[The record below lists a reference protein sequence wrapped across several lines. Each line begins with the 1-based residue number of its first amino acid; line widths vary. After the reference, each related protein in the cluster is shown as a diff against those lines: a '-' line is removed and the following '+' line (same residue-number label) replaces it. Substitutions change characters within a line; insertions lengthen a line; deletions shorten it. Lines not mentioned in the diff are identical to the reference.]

1 MKGDNTMS
9 DYRTEVREAIEQYL
23 EDNEQFIN
31 MADYDTPEDFA
42 EWLNDTLW
50 IEDSITGNA
59 SGSYTFNSYEAKEN
73 VLADMDTVKEALE
86 EFCVSA
92 EEIGNRFLNEDWEYL
107 DVTARCYVLGEC
119 IADYI
124 SDNEE
129 AIEKAIEEANE
140 E

>member
-1 MKGDNTMS
+1 MS

-23 EDNEQFIN
+23 EDNEYFIN
-31 MADYDTPEDFA
+31 MADFDTAEDFA

-50 IEDSITGNA
+50 TEDSVTGNA
-59 SGSYTFNSYEAKEN
+59 SGSFTFNSYEAKEK
-73 VLADMDTVKEALE
+73 VFADMDTVKEALE

-129 AIEKAIEEANE
+129 AINEAIAEAKA
-140 E
+140 

>member
-1 MKGDNTMS
+1 MS

-31 MADYDTPEDFA
+31 MADFDTPEDFT

-50 IEDSITGNA
+50 TEDSVTGNA

-73 VLADMDTVKEALE
+73 VLADMDTVKEALK

-124 SDNEE
+124 RDNED
-129 AIEKAIEEANE
+129 AISEAIEEAKA
-140 E
+140 